1 MLFCFESPRWLA
13 RQDNW
18 EEASRVLAITRHL
31 PVEHEYVQMELA
43 DMRDQLDNEVRIGV
57 RRN

>member
-31 PVEHEYVQMELA
+31 PVEHEYELA